1 MCDWVA
7 SQGKSYVYYVNS
19 SRQHGFSLPVSSLR
33 GKLVIAA
40 DFAIT
45 QEEVE
50 YLVENNVVLLSTD
63 HHGIQ
68 ANYIHVKSATA
79 EGIVINN
86 QYPFEPPED
95 RYLSGAGV
103 FYELICSLYPDF
115 ANPVRK
121 ALVGVTLLSD
131 VREIE
136 NPKAKG
142 YLKATYNSNTSNP
155 YVSYLLSSLIQ
166 KDFGF
171 GQPKLDRNFID
182 YTLSPTINALLRADM
197 TSVAIKFVLGDGLS
211 ANEAR
216 ANQKTLIAAM
226 QERKKVYKTHSLAVL
241 WVNASDFHDFT
252 LDITGYIGLLCSDY
266 KDKHKNISTVA
277 MVISNGK
284 VVRASFRGK
293 YDDLPYR
300 TSFRQLGIKAEGHS
314 GAFGIKDFRPTNE
327 LWTDLS
333 DVIYDLESDHKPTY
347 KVITTTNLAGVL
359 LSSGTKIAENNCYV
373 RDMKRTYIKYT
384 GKNVRITRTTFQFRE
399 QTPEE
404 VVTRVK
410 PDVTQRD
417 GTKLMYVK
425 DELGKPIVK
434 FIEYSIDG
442 RQVKSFG
449 LSPEEGLILPILEK
463 GYIQLYLRPQIE

>member
-1 MCDWVA
+1 MCDWVT
-7 SQGKSYVYYVNS
+7 SQGKTCSYYVNS
-19 SRQHGFSLPVSSLR
+19 NRHHGFSLPVSALR

-40 DFAIT
+40 DFAIL
-45 QEEVE
+45 QEEIE
-50 YLVENNVVLLSTD
+50 YLVENDVVVLSTD

-68 ANYIHVKSATA
+68 ADYIHVKSATA

-86 QYPFEPPED
+86 QYPFEPAEN

-103 FYELICSLYPDF
+103 FYELICSLYPEF

-136 NPKAKG
+136 NPRAKG
-142 YLKATYNSNTSNP
+142 YLKAAYKADTSSP
-155 YVSYLLSSLIQ
+155 YISYLLSSLIE
-166 KDFGF
+166 KDYGF

-182 YTLSPTINALLRADM
+182 YNLSPTINALLRADM
-197 TSVAIKFVLGDGLS
+197 TSTAIKFVLGDGLP
-211 ANEAR
+211 ANDSR
-216 ANQKTLIAAM
+216 SNQKSLIAAM
-226 QERKKVYKTHSLAVL
+226 QERKKVFKTHSLAIL
-241 WVNASDFHDFT
+241 WVNVSDFHDFS
-252 LDITGYIGLLCSDY
+252 LDVTGYIGLLCSDY
-266 KDKHKNISTVA
+266 KDKHQNISTVA
-277 MVISNGK
+277 MVMENGQ

-300 TSFRQLGIKAEGHS
+300 TSFKQLGIKAEGHT
-314 GAFGIKDFRPTNE
+314 GAFGIKEFRPTAE
-327 LWTDLS
+327 LWDAIS
-333 DVIYDLESDHKPTY
+333 DAIYDLELNHQATY
-347 KVITTTNLAGVL
+347 RVITTTNLAGVL
-359 LSSGTKIAENNCYV
+359 LKEGSKIAEDNCYV

-384 GKNVRITRTTFQFRE
+384 GKNVRVVRTTYKFRD

-404 VVTRVK
+404 VVARVR

-417 GTKLMYVK
+417 GTKLMYIK
-425 DELGKPIVK
+425 DELGKPVVK

-449 LSPEEGLILPILEK
+449 VSPEEGLILPVLEK